1 MVNKCKYF
9 VYNTKGSA
17 RTISKHMK
25 KSTAEKKVRSLK
37 KRGISAKIGS
47 C

>member
-1 MVNKCKYF
+1 MVKKCKYF

-25 KSTAEKKVRSLK
+25 KSIAENKVKSLK
-37 KRGISAKIGS
+37 KKGISAKIGS